1 MAAATRATE
10 GCNGPGREDF
20 GMNSNRRPRRSA
32 PDRSISLAMVV
43 LLGVALAG
51 CQTAPRGGPGT
62 PSGGASSRAGNWP
75 QRLRDVIADLNR
87 GDAAAAR
94 RKLMQ
99 MLRRQPG
106 DSVALQL
113 LSQIDRDPR
122 DLLGRESYSYTL
134 RPGETLSTVAQRALG
149 NPMLFYALARYN
161 NIAVPSSAG
170 SGQTIQVPGRRPAPP
185 AQPRPEPRTPARS
198 PRTAPPPS
206 AAPAPAPSP
215 RPAAP
220 RGNPAL
226 AARLR
231 AQGLAALN
239 TGAADRAV
247 ALLSQALALDP
258 GNPAIRN
265 DLGRARRIQATLRS
279 RR

>member
-1 MAAATRATE
+1 MSSVA
-10 GCNGPGREDF
+10 
-20 GMNSNRRPRRSA
+20 RSEHWL
-32 PDRSISLAMVV
+32 RHLISVPIVV
-43 LLGVALAG
+43 TLGLALAG
-51 CQTAPRGGPGT
+51 CGTMQRGGIGT
-62 PSGGASSRAGNWP
+62 PSGETPRSGQWP

-87 GDAAAAR
+87 GDAPAAR
-94 RKLMQ
+94 RKLTQ

-106 DSVALQL
+106 DTVALQL
-113 LSQIDRDPR
+113 LAQIDTDPR
-122 DLLGRESYSYTL
+122 TLLGRESYSYTL

-161 NIAVPSSAG
+161 NVAVPSSVAP
-170 SGQTIQVPGRRPAPP
+170 GQTIQVPGRRPAAATP
-185 AQPRPEPRTPARS
+185 ARPEPRPQTRPPRAATPS
-198 PRTAPPPS
+198 PATPPVR
-206 AAPAPAPSP
+206 APAP

-220 RGNPAL
+220 QGNPAQ

-247 ALLSQALALDP
+247 ALLSRALALDP
-258 GNPAIRN
+258 GNSAISN
-265 DLGRARRIQATLRS
+265 DLGRARRVQSTLRS